1 MYVFLDI
8 DGVLVKEDIT
18 PIEDIAILEADYG
31 KFDPICLQEF
41 ENVIRQHP
49 EIKIVISSA
58 WREAFSLEEIK
69 SRFSN
74 DIATKIIGVTPQ
86 AQFVRK
92 FFRHREILDYLKKN
106 NATEEL
112 WIAVDDFAE
121 HFPPGT
127 PLVVTN
133 RYRGFDRS
141 SAEKLAAMI
150 IHAKNKSNQ
159 GILPDNAVLLVSPHG
174 TVKLLTTEITAE
186 ILAESKLLTT
196 EIILFRKQ
204 GKLYYLTNKP
214 RSDSSEVR

>member
-1 MYVFLDI
+1 
-8 DGVLVKEDIT
+8 
-18 PIEDIAILEADYG
+18 
-31 KFDPICLQEF
+31 
-41 ENVIRQHP
+41 
-49 EIKIVISSA
+49 
-58 WREAFSLEEIK
+58 
-69 SRFSN
+69 
-74 DIATKIIGVTPQ
+74 
-86 AQFVRK
+86 
-92 FFRHREILDYLKKN
+92 LDYLKKN

-214 RSDSSEVR
+214 RADGSRLLDILNLKSN